1 MIFCYR
7 ECFDF
12 RSQHGRGYR
21 LGYASSVDLLN
32 WNRDDSQVAQ
42 LSSEGEWDSEMQCYP
57 HLFRCEG
64 KVYLLY
70 NGNAFGKEGFGLAEM
85 ML

>member
-1 MIFCYR
+1 MVFCYR

-12 RSQHGRGYR
+12 RLQQGRGYR
-21 LGYASSVDLLN
+21 LGYAWSTDLFT
-32 WNRDDSQVAQ
+32 WHRDDNQVSQLMSQ
-42 LSSEGEWDSEMQCYP
+42 DEWDSQMQCYP
-57 HLFRCEG
+57 HLFRCDE

-85 ML
+85 IL